1 MITNFDLLYESI
13 GSKLAK
19 TAGIVGGGLIG
30 LDMQRSS
37 KARDRLAKYRKTN
50 KEADELNKKCPK

>member
-1 MITNFDLLYESI
+1 MITNFDLLHESI

-30 LDMQRSS
+30 LDIG
-37 KARDRLAKYRKTN
+37 DHI
-50 KEADELNKKCPK
+50 LNAEILNLPTTP